1 MAKVK
6 KTFSLEKE
14 DIKLLEQIAQTQ
26 DLTQSE
32 VIKRA
37 LSVYNSSLDSKAQEK
52 EGNNSELVFSL
63 RGHIKDLQSQISIKD
78 EQISALNENLKAQ
91 QTISALI
98 SPQIQKQLSGAGVS
112 KAPRKSL
119 FSRLFNKEK
128 TDTDKE

>member
-14 DIKLLEQIAQTQ
+14 DIKLLEKIAQTQ

-32 VIKRA
+32 AIKRA
-37 LSVYNSSLDSKAQEK
+37 LSAYNSSLDSKAQEK

-63 RGHIKDLQSQISIKD
+63 QGHIKDLQSQISIKD

-98 SPQIQKQLSGAGVS
+98 SPQIHKQLSGAGVS
-112 KAPRKSL
+112 KAPRKNL
-119 FSRLFNKEK
+119 FSKLFRKEK